1 MHILVYHHSV
11 CLGRQ
16 TGAHRTDV
24 VLGIIGHDIVGCN
37 EGRHITTCLLGE
49 IGVNLPIIL
58 FAIVATDGLV
68 DILRTAIVGCN
79 HQVPVAKNFVK
90 VAEIACSSIR
100 CLDRVATFVNQR
112 VDLQSILFA
121 RSYHKLPKTSS
132 TSARDSLG
140 IQGRLDDRQ
149 VFQFKR
155 KLIGFQGFFENGN
168 IEIGSAQHVADGVTK
183 ASAITV
189 DELLYHVVVNHLHDI
204 GKAQQTADIFLLG
217 IDRIDVAH
225 VTVFLFQIGLGHI
238 EVQQTI
244 QIVGHGFRK
253 FNYFLTTLV
262 VCYSNLV
269 FIIVLVF
276 IVIHLG

>member
-1 MHILVYHHSV
+1 MHILAHHYSV
-11 CLGRQ
+11 CLGWQ

-24 VLGIIGHDIVGCN
+24 VQGIIGHDVVGCN

-79 HQVPVAKNFVK
+79 HQVPVAKDFIK
-90 VAEIACSSIR
+90 VAEIACSCIR
-100 CLDRVATFVNQR
+100 CLDRVATLVNQR

-132 TSARDSLG
+132 TSTRDSLG

-204 GKAQQTADIFLLG
+204 GKAQQTADILFLG

-225 VTVFLFQIGLGHI
+225 VTVFLLQIGLGHI

-262 VCYSNLV
+262 VCYSNLI